1 MSRAGI
7 RRTYGAISGA
17 VLAFIVLPLVVIVW
31 VSFFA
36 NRILAFP
43 ASGYTLD

>member
-1 MSRAGI
+1 MSSTALRRA
-7 RRTYGAISGA
+7 YGAASTL
-17 VLAFIVLPLVVIVW
+17 VLALILLPLVVIVW

-43 ASGYTLD
+43 ASG